1 MHKKLIFL
9 LLLLTHNVFAQE
21 MQADTRNYEAF
32 RKSISPLI
40 SQMGNKKFVGL
51 GEGTHGTAEFYSLRY
66 WITRILVE
74 EKGFTHIAFENDLS
88 DTWLLEQELDNSTS
102 PDTLM
107 RKYLLSIWQNEETL
121 ELLEW
126 VREYNRTHKRK
137 VRIDGLD
144 YVMLKPDVILLKR
157 LLGNITDPAIRR
169 SLSNLEL
176 PAALQDEA
184 WEGMNRKGYR
194 PDFALL
200 SQSSHGG
207 YLLADTLDKKIA
219 GMDIPGKAICHAA
232 LVNIKQGFGP
242 FYSAVSQ
249 TAEISRDSSMAYN
262 ALLLAGAP
270 GEKMIIW
277 AHNAHLAKKGIFN
290 NAVGGAGGHL
300 LKMFP
305 GNYFVLGTGTAT
317 GTFSA
322 TTEARDTYTNP
333 MSAYPLQQPKENS
346 WDSVLN
352 NSTLPAYYF
361 FPAKYNPSK
370 EEKPLRFIGYN
381 PDSGPKTYD
390 TTNMTDLFD
399 AFLFIKETHASTP
412 LTKLPLVIKQ

>member
-1 MHKKLIFL
+1 MHKTLTFL
-9 LLLLTHNVFAQE
+9 LLLLAHNIFAQE
-21 MQADTRNYEAF
+21 MQADTRNYKAF
-32 RKSISPLI
+32 RQSVSPLI

-51 GEGTHGTAEFYSLRY
+51 GEGTHGTAEFYRFRY

-88 DTWLLEQELDNSTS
+88 DTWLLEQELRNSTS

-107 RKYLLSIWQNEETL
+107 RKYLLSIWQNEETR
-121 ELLEW
+121 ELLMW
-126 VREYNRTHKRK
+126 TREYNRTHKRK
-137 VRIDGLD
+137 VRIEGLD
-144 YVMLKPDVILLKR
+144 YVMLKPDVMLLKR
-157 LLGNITDPAIRR
+157 LLGNITDTGIRK
-169 SLSNLEL
+169 SLNDLEL

-184 WEGMNRKGYR
+184 WEGMNRKGYK

-200 SQSSHGG
+200 SQSSHRG
-207 YLLADTLDKKIA
+207 YLLADTLDKRLA
-219 GMDIPGKAICHAA
+219 GMNIPEKAICHTA
-232 LVNIKQGFGP
+232 LENIKQGFGP

-249 TAEISRDSSMAYN
+249 TAGISRDSSMAYN
-262 ALLLAGAP
+262 AFLLAGAP

-290 NAVGGAGGHL
+290 NEVGGTGGHL

-317 GTFSA
+317 GTFAA

-346 WDSVLN
+346 WDSILN
-352 NSTLPAYYF
+352 NSALPAYYF
-361 FPAKYNPSK
+361 FPAEYNPK
-370 EEKPLRFIGYN
+370 REERPLRFIGYN

-390 TTNMTDLFD
+390 MTNMTNLFD
-399 AFLFIKETHASTP
+399 AFLFIKETHAATP
-412 LTKLPLVIKQ
+412 LTKPLSVNKQ